1 MTFKNRFCCEKL
13 TSGLEKNKTK
23 ALSCELFTNQH
34 LTIQGQ
40 SGSGK
45 STILKVLATLFPKKS
60 GKLFWNDQEIT
71 TANFAYWRQ
80 KINYLPQ
87 EPVMGAISIYEAL
100 MLPWQLNI
108 IKQQKPDKKYLKS
121 MLSEFGFDQ
130 IDLDKEV
137 KLLSGGEKQRIC
149 FIRGSLMKRPIWL
162 LDEPTS
168 ALDRES
174 TLLLIKHLKSQNV
187 LSISISHDPLWINAF
202 KHVHIM

>member
-1 MTFKNRFCCEKL
+1 MRDKKHFCCENL
-13 TSGLEKNKTK
+13 TSGFEKNKTK
-23 ALSCELFTNQH
+23 KLSFNLFPRQH
-34 LTIQGQ
+34 LTIQGL

-45 STILKVLATLFPKKS
+45 STLLKVLATLFPKKS

-71 TANFAYWRQ
+71 TANFDYWRQ

-87 EPVMGAISIYEAL
+87 DPVMGASSIYEAL
-100 MLPWQLNI
+100 VLPWRLNI
-108 IKQQKPDKKYLKS
+108 IKEQKPDKEYLKS

-130 IDLDKEV
+130 IDLQKEV
-137 KLLSGGEKQRIC
+137 KLLSGGEKQRIS

-168 ALDRES
+168 ALDSEL

-187 LSISISHDPLWINAF
+187 LSISVSHDPLWINAF
-202 KHVHIM
+202 NHVHIM